1 VRSAEVK
8 GMIYRLFQ
16 ALSCLWSPSSTIL
29 CIVANNLVCSSY
41 VEPLAICTIVTNA
54 IGDCVVGEGEY
65 TVESTSLNQ
74 TTLSVVESTII
85 DCVISTTQTYVE
97 ALKKQGKFDA
107 DAQKIAFTKTYTN
120 VMAILNKD
128 AKKYLEEAIGDLETY
143 VYNKIE
149 AEVNLTK

>member
-1 VRSAEVK
+1 MDWMSILAQ
-8 GMIYRLFQ
+8 LFE
-16 ALSCLWSPSSTIL
+16 
-29 CIVANNLVCSSY
+29 IVIFPL
-41 VEPLAICTIVTNA
+41 LAIGTVYLISLIKVK
-54 IGDCVVGEGEY
+54 IQELKQKKDSEMY
-65 TVESTSLNQ
+65 TKYLGMLET
-74 TTLSVVESTII
+74 TII
-85 DCVISTTQTYVE
+85 NCVIATTQTYVE

>member
-1 VRSAEVK
+1 MDWM
-8 GMIYRLFQ
+8 MILSQLFE
-16 ALSCLWSPSSTIL
+16 
-29 CIVANNLVCSSY
+29 IVIFPL
-41 VEPLAICTIVTNA
+41 LAIGTVYLISLIKVKIQELKQRKDN
-54 IGDCVVGEGEY
+54 EMY
-65 TVESTSLNQ
+65 TKYLTML
-74 TTLSVVESTII
+74 ESTII

-97 ALKKQGKFDA
+97 ALKKEGKFDA

>member
-1 VRSAEVK
+1 MDWM
-8 GMIYRLFQ
+8 MILSQLFE
-16 ALSCLWSPSSTIL
+16 
-29 CIVANNLVCSSY
+29 IVIFPL
-41 VEPLAICTIVTNA
+41 LAI
-54 IGDCVVGEGEY
+54 G
-65 TVESTSLNQ
+65 TVYLISLIKVKIQELKQAKDDALYNKYL
-74 TTLSVVESTII
+74 TMLESTII

>member
-1 VRSAEVK
+1 MDWM
-8 GMIYRLFQ
+8 MILSQLFE
-16 ALSCLWSPSSTIL
+16 
-29 CIVANNLVCSSY
+29 IVIFPL
-41 VEPLAICTIVTNA
+41 LAIGTVYLISLIKVKIQELKQKKDN
-54 IGDCVVGEGEY
+54 EMY
-65 TVESTSLNQ
+65 TKYLTML
-74 TTLSVVESTII
+74 ESTII